1 VARATVT
8 LGTALAYFG
17 LVFGAGFARPARIAA
32 SRTAVDFGPAEG
44 PAMDDVAQP
53 ANQASVAMETD
64 ALFTEVYD
72 RLKAMAGKRLSQ
84 GARGTLD
91 TTALVHDLYLRIGS
105 QRALTFSHPN
115 QFFTYAARAMRHL
128 LADRARDRLR
138 LRAGGDWMRTTLT
151 GSDYRLAVDSA
162 EEALALEGAL
172 QRLAETDARAAQV
185 VELTWFAGLSQEQ
198 ITETLGIARSTVA
211 RDWRFARAFLKNEL
225 GG

>member
-1 VARATVT
+1 
-8 LGTALAYFG
+8 
-17 LVFGAGFARPARIAA
+17 
-32 SRTAVDFGPAEG
+32 
-44 PAMDDVAQP
+44 MDDVAKP
-53 ANQASVAMETD
+53 GEAPIAMETD

-105 QRALTFSHPN
+105 HRALTFAHPN

-138 LRAGGDWMRTTLT
+138 LCAGGDWMRTTLT
-151 GSDYRLAVDSA
+151 GSDHRLAVDSA
-162 EEALALEGAL
+162 EQAVALEMAL
-172 QRLAETDARAAQV
+172 QRLADADPRAAQV

-198 ITETLGIARSTVA
+198 ITQTLGVARSTVA

-225 GG
+225 GE